1 MGSLGQAVALL
12 GLFPRSGEGHWV
24 KLSLPAL
31 C

>member
-1 MGSLGQAVALL
+1 MSTLGQVAALL
-12 GLFPRSGEGHWV
+12 GLLPRSGEGHWV